1 MPDSPI
7 QDIVCCMGQP
17 VAGNPTQ
24 FMMERAFAAAELDW
38 RYLTLEVPPEDL
50 ADGVRGMRAMGFRGG
65 NLIIPHKVAAVQH
78 LDKLTEAAELAGAV
92 SCVYREGNDL
102 VGEDIDGKG
111 FIQSLQSISNPK
123 GKKVVVFGAGGA
135 ARAIAV
141 ELGLARAAE
150 ITIVNRTAQRG
161 QTLVDL
167 LNERVDVPAKFVHL
181 SGDFAAEEGTNIIIN
196 ATSIG
201 FGDSDGRIPL
211 DVESL
216 NPEMLVADV
225 IFNPPDTKL
234 IRDAA
239 ARNCT
244 TLDGLGMLVNQAAI
258 AFKIWTQ
265 VEPDVVVM
273 REALEEYLE
282 I

>member
-1 MPDSPI
+1 MPDSPT
-7 QDIVCCMGQP
+7 QDIVCCMGHP
-17 VAGNPTQ
+17 VAGNPMQ

-65 NLIIPHKVAAVQH
+65 NFAIPHKVAVVPY

-92 SCVYREGNDL
+92 SCVYRDGDDL
-102 VGEDIDGKG
+102 VGEDTDGKG
-111 FIQSLQSISNPK
+111 FIESLRSVADPK

-135 ARAIAV
+135 GRAVAV

-161 QTLVDL
+161 QALVDL
-167 LNERVDVPAKFVHL
+167 LNDRVDVPAKFVHL
-181 SGDFAAEEGTNIIIN
+181 SGDYTAEEETDIIVN

-201 FGDSDGRIPL
+201 FGDADARVPL

-216 NPEMLVADV
+216 NPDMLVADV

-239 ARNCT
+239 ARNCS
-244 TLDGLGMLVNQAAI
+244 TLDGLGMLVNQAAL

-265 VEPDVVVM
+265 IDPDIAVL

>member
-1 MPDSPI
+1 VFDSPI

-24 FMMERAFAAAELDW
+24 FMMERAFVAADLDW
-38 RYLTLEVPPEDL
+38 RYLTLEVSAENL
-50 ADGVRGMRAMGFRGG
+50 ADGIRGMRAMGFRGG
-65 NLIIPHKVAAVQH
+65 HVGIPHKVAVVQY

-92 SCVYREGNDL
+92 NCVYREGDLL
-102 VGEDIDGKG
+102 VGEDTDGRG
-111 FIQSLQSISNPK
+111 FLQSLQSATDPK
-123 GKKVVVFGAGGA
+123 GKKVVILGAGGV

-150 ITIVNRTAQRG
+150 ITVVNRTAQRG
-161 QTLVDL
+161 QSLVDL
-167 LNERVDVPAKFVHL
+167 LNDRVEVSAKFVHL
-181 SGDFAAEEGTNIIIN
+181 SGDYSVEDGTNIFIN
-196 ATSIG
+196 CTSIG
-201 FGDSDGRIPL
+201 FGDADARLPL
-211 DVESL
+211 DEESL
-216 NPEMLVADV
+216 RPDMVVADV

-234 IRDAA
+234 IRDAN
-239 ARNCT
+239 ARDCT

-258 AFKIWTQ
+258 AFKIWTG
-265 VEPDVVVM
+265 VEPESAVM

>member
-1 MPDSPI
+1 MPDSPT
-7 QDIVCCMGQP
+7 QDIVCCMGHP
-17 VAGNPTQ
+17 VAGNPMQ

-65 NLIIPHKVAAVQH
+65 NLAIPHKVAVVQQ

-92 SCVYREGNDL
+92 SCVYRERDDL
-102 VGEDIDGKG
+102 VGEDTDGKG
-111 FIQSLQSISNPK
+111 FIQSLHCIADPK

-135 ARAIAV
+135 ARAVAV

-161 QTLVDL
+161 QALVDL
-167 LNERVDVPAKFVHL
+167 LNDRVDVPAKFVHL
-181 SGDFAAEEGTNIIIN
+181 SGDYAAEEETNIIVN

-201 FGDSDGRIPL
+201 FGDADARVPL

-216 NPEMLVADV
+216 NPDMLVADV

-239 ARNCT
+239 ARNCS
-244 TLDGLGMLVNQAAI
+244 TLDGLGMLVNQAAL

-265 VEPDVVVM
+265 IDPDIAVL

>member
-1 MPDSPI
+1 MPDSPT

-38 RYLTLEVPPEDL
+38 RYLTLEVRPEDL

-65 NLIIPHKVAAVQH
+65 NLAIPHKVAAVQY

-92 SCVYREGNDL
+92 SCVYREGDDL
-102 VGEDIDGKG
+102 VGEDTDGKG
-111 FIQSLQSISNPK
+111 FIQALEKIVKPK
-123 GKKVVVFGAGGA
+123 GKKVVVLGAGGA

-161 QTLVDL
+161 QALVDL
-167 LNERVDVPAKFVHL
+167 LNERVDVQAKFVHL
-181 SGDFAAEEGTNIIIN
+181 SGDYAAEDGTNIIVN

-201 FGDSDGRIPL
+201 FGDSDACVPL

-216 NPEMLVADV
+216 TPDMLVADV
-225 IFNPPDTKL
+225 TFNPPDTKL

-239 ARNCT
+239 ARDCT
-244 TLDGLGMLVNQAAI
+244 TLDGLGMLVNQTAI
-258 AFKIWTQ
+258 AFKIWTG
-265 VEPDVVVM
+265 VAPDVDIM
-273 REALEEYLE
+273 REALEEFLE

>member
-1 MPDSPI
+1 VPDSPI
-7 QDIVCCMGQP
+7 QDIVCCMGDP

-38 RYLTLEVPPEDL
+38 RYLTLEVPAEDL
-50 ADGVRGMRAMGFRGG
+50 ADGIRGMRAMGFRGG
-65 NLIIPHKVAAVQH
+65 NLTIPHKVAVVQH
-78 LDKLTEAAELAGAV
+78 LNKLTEAAELAGAV
-92 SCVYREGNDL
+92 SCVYREGDEL
-102 VGEDIDGKG
+102 VGEDTDGKG
-111 FIQSLQSISNPK
+111 FIQSLQSITNPK
-123 GKKVVVFGAGGA
+123 GKNVVVFGAGGA
-135 ARAIAV
+135 ARAITV

-150 ITIVNRTAQRG
+150 ITVVNRTAQRG

-181 SGDFAAEEGTNIIIN
+181 SGDYVAEEGTDIIIN

-201 FGDSDGRIPL
+201 MGDADARVPL

-216 NPEMLVADV
+216 NSDMFVADV

-258 AFKIWTQ
+258 AFRIWSQ
-265 VEPDVVVM
+265 VDPDIAVM

>member
-1 MPDSPI
+1 
-7 QDIVCCMGQP
+7 MGQP

-24 FMMERAFAAAELDW
+24 FMMERAFVAAGLDW
-38 RYLTLEVPPEDL
+38 RYLTLEVPPVSL
-50 ADGVRGMRAMGFRGG
+50 GDGVRGMRAMGFRGG
-65 NLIIPHKVAAVQH
+65 NLTVPHKVAVVQY

-92 SCVYREGNDL
+92 SCVYREGDL
-102 VGEDIDGKG
+102 LIGDDTDGKG
-111 FIQSLQSISNPK
+111 FIQSLQSVTDPK
-123 GKKVVVFGAGGA
+123 GKKVIVLGAGGA

-141 ELGLARAAE
+141 ELGLAGVAE

-167 LNERVDVPAKFVHL
+167 LNERVDVQAKFVHL
-181 SGDFAAEEGTNIIIN
+181 SGDYAAEEGTNIVIN
-196 ATSIG
+196 ATSVG
-201 FGDSDGRIPL
+201 FGDADALVPF

-216 NPEMLVADV
+216 DSDMLVVDV
-225 IFNPPDTKL
+225 TFNPPDTKL
-234 IRDAA
+234 VREAA

-244 TLDGLGMLVNQAAI
+244 TLDGLGMLLNQAAI

-265 VEPDVVVM
+265 VDPDVAVM
-273 REALEEYLE
+273 REALEEFLE

>member
-17 VAGNPTQ
+17 VAGNPMQ

-38 RYLTLEVPPEDL
+38 RYLTLEVPSEDL
-50 ADGVRGMRAMGFRGG
+50 ADAVRGMRAMGFRGG
-65 NLIIPHKVAAVQH
+65 NLTIPHKVAAVPH

-102 VGEDIDGKG
+102 VGEDTDGKG
-111 FIQSLQSISNPK
+111 FIQSLQSIADPK
-123 GKKVVVFGAGGA
+123 GKKIVVFGAGGA

-161 QTLVDL
+161 QALVDL

-181 SGDFAAEEGTNIIIN
+181 SGDYAAEEAANIIIN

-201 FGDSDGRIPL
+201 FGDPDGRVPL

-225 IFNPPDTKL
+225 TFNPPDTKL

-244 TLDGLGMLVNQAAI
+244 TLDGLGMLVNQAAF

-265 VEPDVVVM
+265 VEPDIVVM